1 LFGLPFVVK
10 FVPIYSF
17 SLEQDCYDGK
27 EKTRPN
33 TNSMGKRHFR
43 LALKPVTSNARPF
56 IPALSSLRERK
67 RDVEFN
73 LMVLGTTGALGSADL
88 EAVLEATVDILE
100 VAHSAGAGGLSSLGL
115 LTPVV
120 LANLSGGVTAVG
132 TGRLL
137 DVEGAAATTPAE
149 GVRLVVALAEAG
161 GTLRHLELRNWRFR

>member
-1 LFGLPFVVK
+1 MKTGKFSKTDRSIGKVSQHCICHAGYSPAMNKEKKSTRAFPCKKSLEFLFGLPFVVK

-17 SLEQDCYDGK
+17 RLEHDCYDGK
-27 EKTRPN
+27 VNTRPN

-43 LALKPVTSNARPF
+43 LALKPVISNARPF

-73 LMVLGTTGALGSADL
+73 LVVLGTTGALGSADL

-115 LTPVV
+115 LAPVV
-120 LANLSGGVTAVG
+120 CC
-132 TGRLL
+132 
-137 DVEGAAATTPAE
+137 
-149 GVRLVVALAEAG
+149 
-161 GTLRHLELRNWRFR
+161 

>member
-1 LFGLPFVVK
+1 MFGLPFVVK

-17 SLEQDCYDGK
+17 CLEHDCYDGK

-33 TNSMGKRHFR
+33 TNSMGKHHFR

-56 IPALSSLRERK
+56 IPALSSLRERE
-67 RDVEFN
+67 RDAEFD
-73 LMVLGTTGALGSADL
+73 LVDLGTTGALGSADL

-115 LTPVV
+115 LAPVV
-120 LANLSGGVTAVG
+120 LANLSGGVAAVG

-137 DVEGAAATTPAE
+137 DVEGTAAYKSKITSS
-149 GVRLVVALAEAG
+149 
-161 GTLRHLELRNWRFR
+161 